1 MGNDFMYIMASPACQ
16 GIKIDT
22 LALETRVFCYVFPV
36 TTITGGKLLF
46 PVMNGVGLDVADMA
60 ACAVDVSPVMRA
72 AQEFDQARIANFL
85 LVAVKAGIDLLLS
98 GRDF

>member
-1 MGNDFMYIMASPACQ
+1 MYIMASPAGQ
-16 GIKIDT
+16 GIKFDT
-22 LALETRVFCYVFPV
+22 LVLETRVFCYLFPV

-46 PVMNGVGLDVADMA
+46 PVINGVGFDVTDMA

-72 AQEFDQARIANFL
+72 APKLDQACTAHFL
-85 LVAVKAGIDLLLS
+85 LVAVKTGIDLLLS